1 MNKSSSPINNQTIS
15 YQSIKRKNWIWIG
28 GLILV
33 LCITVLLSL
42 NAGVF
47 GMDIPELLKAIFGQS
62 TTQNNMVMHN
72 VRLPRV
78 VTAVI
83 CGFGLALTGAVLQ
96 SVLKN
101 PLAASSTLGVSQGAA
116 FGAAFAI
123 IVFGAGA
130 QGVSAASSVTY
141 HPLVISICAF
151 LGGMVASVVVLLL
164 SRFRKITPE
173 SMVLCGVA
181 LSAMFTGATT
191 LLQYFSDDVQVATV
205 VFWTFG
211 DLGRTGWKEIQII
224 TLITLMMFFYSMF
237 NRWKYNALQS
247 GEETALSLG
256 INVTSFRVTNM
267 VLCALTASVIVS
279 FIGIIN
285 FIGLVAP
292 HVCRRLLGNNYSYL
306 LPASALAGA
315 ILLFAGDLVARQTIP
330 PIILPI
336 GAITSFLGAPLF
348 LYLLFKGGASSGSR

>member
-1 MNKSSSPINNQTIS
+1 
-15 YQSIKRKNWIWIG
+15 
-28 GLILV
+28 
-33 LCITVLLSL
+33 
-42 NAGVF
+42 
-47 GMDIPELLKAIFGQS
+47 MDLTELLKAILGQS
-62 TTQNNMVMHN
+62 TAQNNMVMQN

-78 VTAVI
+78 VTAVV
-83 CGFGLALTGAVLQ
+83 CGTGLAITGAVLQ

-141 HPLVISICAF
+141 HPLLISLFAF
-151 LGGMVASVVVLLL
+151 LGGMVASVVVLFL

-191 LLQYFSDDVQVATV
+191 LLQYFADDVQVATV

-224 TLITLMMFFYSMF
+224 AFVTLLMLLYSVF
-237 NRWKYNALQS
+237 NRWKYNALES

-292 HVCRRLLGNNYSYL
+292 HVCRRILGNNYVYL
-306 LPASALAGA
+306 LPASALSGA
-315 ILLFAGDLVARQTIP
+315 FLLLVGDLVARQTIP

-348 LYLLFKGGASSGSR
+348 LYLLFKGGVSRGSR

>member
-1 MNKSSSPINNQTIS
+1 MNKSPLPDNRNAIS
-15 YQSIKRKNWIWIG
+15 YGSIKRKNRMWIALLTV
-28 GLILV
+28 GLCATI
-33 LCITVLLSL
+33 LLSL

-47 GMDIPELLKAIFGQS
+47 GMNVPELLKAVFGQS
-62 TTQNNMVMHN
+62 TVQNNMVMHN

-78 VTAVI
+78 VTAII
-83 CGFGLALTGAVLQ
+83 CGLGLALTGVVLQ

-123 IVFGAGA
+123 LVLGAGA
-130 QGVSAASSVTY
+130 PGVSSASSFTFQ
-141 HPLVISICAF
+141 PLLISICAF
-151 LGGMVASVVVLLL
+151 AGGMAASVVVLFL

-191 LLQYFSDDVQVATV
+191 LLQYFADDVQVATV

-224 TLITLMMFFYSMF
+224 TSVVAVMFLYSAL

-256 INVTSFRVTNM
+256 INVTSFRIVNM

-292 HVCRRLLGNNYSYL
+292 HICRRLLGNNYSYL
-306 LPASALAGA
+306 LPASALTGA
-315 ILLFAGDLVARQTIP
+315 ILLLVGDFVAKQTVP
-330 PIILPI
+330 PVILPI

-348 LYLLFKGGASSGSR
+348 LYLLFKGGTNR